1 MTEGIKRQ
9 RYTTST
15 GAGCPWVNGQRL
27 CGKEGNRTYE
37 WSDRKLNK
45 KTFEFVPYKKIG
57 DLIFGMPRKKQKNY
71 VERSNH
77 HGCMVCVL
85 VHNSHYI
92 GENGTR
98 TDSTT
103 TWQEGKTERTEICL

>member
-37 WSDRKLNK
+37 WSGRKLNE

-57 DLIFGMPRKKQKNY
+57 DLIGMPRKKAKELLRNNKELLEAVELY
-71 VERSNH
+71 VYW
-77 HGCMVCVL
+77 
-85 VHNSHYI
+85 YI
-92 GENGTR
+92 
-98 TDSTT
+98 
-103 TWQEGKTERTEICL
+103 ICIT

>member
-27 CGKEGNRTYE
+27 CGKEGNRTCE
-37 WSDRKLNK
+37 WSDRKLNE

-57 DLIFGMPRKKQKNY
+57 DLIFGMPRKKAKELLCNNKELLEAVELY
-71 VERSNH
+71 VYWYVIR
-77 HGCMVCVL
+77 
-85 VHNSHYI
+85 I
-92 GENGTR
+92 T
-98 TDSTT
+98 
-103 TWQEGKTERTEICL
+103 